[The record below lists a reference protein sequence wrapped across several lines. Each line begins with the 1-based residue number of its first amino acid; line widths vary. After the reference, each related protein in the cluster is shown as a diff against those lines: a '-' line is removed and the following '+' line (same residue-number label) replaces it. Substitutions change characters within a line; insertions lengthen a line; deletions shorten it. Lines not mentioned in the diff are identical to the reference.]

1 MNRTRLLF
9 IGFVALVLGAFVA
22 FVVYKNLQAR
32 SGANTEPGVEVVLAA
47 SDLQVGAKL
56 EGRDVRMAR
65 IPASAAPPSAYH
77 SASTIIGRGVI
88 LPIQKGDFIL
98 PSKLAAENAGSGLPS
113 LIPTGMRAVSVR
125 VNEVVAVAGFVIP
138 GTRVDV
144 LLTGNPQGSSES
156 QTDTVLEN
164 VLVIAAGQK
173 LERNASGEPQ
183 STPVITLLVS
193 PDDAQKLTLASS
205 QGHIQLAL
213 RNPVDTKQLDLA
225 AARASGLYSR
235 GAPSTPPP
243 VRTSTAKKLVQ
254 APPAPP
260 APYKVEVIRGNKTD
274 ETKFP
279 DQPGAH

>member
-9 IGFVALVLGAFVA
+9 IGFVALALGAFVA
-22 FVVYKNLQAR
+22 FVVYKNLQSRA
-32 SGANTEPGVEVVLAA
+32 SANNEPGVEVVLATG
-47 SDLQVGAKL
+47 DLQVGARL
-56 EGRDVRMAR
+56 ESRDVRMAR
-65 IPASAAPPSAYH
+65 IPASVAPPSAYH
-77 SASTIIGRGVI
+77 STSAIIGRGVI
-88 LPIQKGDFIL
+88 LPIQKGEFIL

-113 LIPTGMRAVSVR
+113 LIPPGMRAVSVR
-125 VNEVVAVAGFVIP
+125 VNEVVAVAGFVVP

-156 QTDTVLEN
+156 QTNTVLEN

-173 LERNASGEPQ
+173 LERNAAGEPQ

-193 PDDAQKLTLASS
+193 PDDAQRLTLASS

-225 AARASGLYSR
+225 ASRSNGLYNR

-243 VRTSTAKKLVQ
+243 VRSAPVKKTVQ
-254 APPAPP
+254 APATPP

>member
-1 MNRTRLLF
+1 MNRSRLLL
-9 IGFVALVLGAFVA
+9 IGFVALALGAFVA
-22 FVVYKNLQAR
+22 FVVYKNLQSR
-32 SGANTEPGVEVVLAA
+32 TGANNEPGVDVVLATT
-47 SDLQVGAKL
+47 DVQVGAKL
-56 EGRDVRMAR
+56 EDRDVRIAR
-65 IPASAAPPSAYH
+65 IPASVAPPNAYH
-77 SASTIIGRGVI
+77 SKSTIIGRGVI
-88 LPIQKGDFIL
+88 LPIQRGEFVL
-98 PSKLAAENAGSGLPS
+98 PSKLAAENGGSGLPS
-113 LIPTGMRAVSVR
+113 LIPPGMRAMSVR
-125 VNEVVAVAGFVIP
+125 VNEVVAVAGFVVP

-144 LLTGNPQGSSES
+144 LLTGNPAGSSES
-156 QTDTVLEN
+156 QTNTVLEN

-173 LERNASGEPQ
+173 LERNAAGEPQ

-193 PDDAQKLTLASS
+193 PDDAQRLTLASS

-225 AARASGLYSR
+225 AARSSGLYSR

-243 VRTSTAKKLVQ
+243 VRSAPVKKTVQ

-279 DQPGAH
+279 DQSGAH